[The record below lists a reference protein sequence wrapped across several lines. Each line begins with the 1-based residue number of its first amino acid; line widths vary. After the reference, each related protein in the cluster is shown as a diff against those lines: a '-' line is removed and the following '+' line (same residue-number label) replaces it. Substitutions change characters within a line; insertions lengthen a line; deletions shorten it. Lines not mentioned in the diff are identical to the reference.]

1 MGHGIDGTKLKVRIK
16 TEFSSRKTGGYRRKW
31 NGSSKLNGED
41 QNSKINR
48 IKNGKK
54 RRKDRQRN
62 SKDERRQRQG
72 WTFCASDAQTRK
84 VSTKS
89 TQPETIKEKC
99 WGNSA
104 PCNQEE
110 YGLEMGESE
119 IQGNANGIG
128 GWSRVLM
135 KAKSNRSLRHKI
147 PVRTEETK
155 HRRMTE

>member
-1 MGHGIDGTKLKVRIK
+1 MEKKKERQAKKL
-16 TEFSSRKTGGYRRKW
+16 E
-31 NGSSKLNGED
+31 
-41 QNSKINR
+41 
-48 IKNGKK
+48 
-54 RRKDRQRN
+54 RQ
-62 SKDERRQRQG
+62 EEAEAGAG
-72 WTFCASDAQTRK
+72 WTFCAPDAQRRK

-99 WGNSA
+99 WGSSA

-110 YGLEMGESE
+110 HGLEMGESE
-119 IQGNANGIG
+119 IQGSANGIG
-128 GWSRVLM
+128 GWSRVLT